1 MTPPL
6 PPDILAVINHL
17 GQNARGYRPLD
28 AGPDHPGRLKF
39 TESDAFKSELML
51 RTFRWARDR
60 VPASAFRQAC
70 LEAGLEA
77 SLSQEDTD
85 KLTCYLQRR
94 QNGKRLVQRA
104 TRFRRGAT
112 FDGVIRAAGLT
123 DDDGSPSELGEPSED
138 W

>member
-6 PPDILAVINHL
+6 PLDILAVINHL
-17 GQNARGYRPLD
+17 GQNARGYRPIN

-39 TESDAFKSELML
+39 TEADAFKSELML
-51 RTFRWARDR
+51 RTSRWAPDR
-60 VPASAFRQAC
+60 VPSSAFRQAC
-70 LEAGLEA
+70 LEAGL
-77 SLSQEDTD
+77 SQEDTD
-85 KLTCYLQRR
+85 KLTGYLQRS

-123 DDDGSPSELGEPSED
+123 ADDGRPSESGEPSED

>member
-1 MTPPL
+1 MKPPL

-17 GQNARGYRPLD
+17 GQNARGYRPLN
-28 AGPDHPGRLKF
+28 AGQEHPGRLKF

-51 RTFRWARDR
+51 RTSRWARDR
-60 VPASAFRQAC
+60 VPTTAFRQAC
-70 LEAGLEA
+70 LEAGL
-77 SLSQEDTD
+77 SQEDTD
-85 KLTCYLQRR
+85 KLTGYLQRR

-112 FDGVIRAAGLT
+112 FDGVIRAAGLA